1 LLLLVV
7 VREVELPSQKLVVP
21 LMEAVGGVQEFTAR
35 TEEVPKQEVL
45 GSTILTT

>member
-21 LMEAVGGVQEFTAR
+21 LMEAVGAVALLTA
-35 TEEVPKQEVL
+35 TELEMP
-45 GSTILTT
+45 